1 MTRIDCTLKLIVPDE
16 RESSYSSSV
25 VNWDLTLPVS
35 MNTNAHNVRCFV
47 EQLLSNYFNLN
58 DNTFTLSCAPE
69 LIVWERDSPYILNK
83 YDYTHMDFILRSF
96 HDHDMYSEEQVITIS
111 MNNTEHRAIV
121 EDVVN
126 NPNTGPINYWYP
138 IDEGALHLRATQIRD
153 GPRNIINN
161 NNIINNMPIITSNV
175 DENNMNSSSTE
186 NLRPSNEIDEGFEG
200 ECPVCFE
207 TCTLHNHFSC
217 VHGIC
222 RGCHESWRRE
232 RSELGHQIN
241 CPMCRATSNNN
252 IQNSE
257 PSDEH
262 VSIAQHL
269 IQRLRTNIERIDH
282 IINNRNVEELT
293 TIYNTHNFMNDSID
307 RLESVFIG
315 YPPDLD

>member
-1 MTRIDCTLKLIVPDE
+1 MTRIDCTLKLIGPTDPNVRATDGEPCAM
-16 RESSYSSSV
+16 
-25 VNWDLTLPVS
+25 WDLTMPVDI
-35 MNTNAHNVRCFV
+35 NTTAHKVYCFV

-58 DNTFTLSCAPE
+58 HNTFSISCAPD

-83 YDYTHMDFILRSF
+83 YDYTHMDYILRSF
-96 HDHDMYSEEQVITIS
+96 HDHDMYSDEQVITIA

-121 EDVVN
+121 EDVIN
-126 NPNTGPINYWYP
+126 NPNVGPINYWYP
-138 IDEGALHLRATQIRD
+138 INDGSLHIRIIQIRD
-153 GPRNIINN
+153 APENIINN
-161 NNIINNMPIITSNV
+161 NINNMPIITSN
-175 DENNMNSSSTE
+175 ENNMNSSSIEESQPGDET
-186 NLRPSNEIDEGFEG
+186 DEGFQG

-217 VHGIC
+217 THGLC
-222 RGCHESWRRE
+222 RGCHESWNRE

-269 IQRLRTNIERIDH
+269 IQRLQTNIERIDY
-282 IINNRNVEELT
+282 IINNRNREELT
-293 TIYNTHNFMNDSID
+293 TIYNTHNFMNESID
-307 RLESVFIG
+307 RLESVFVG